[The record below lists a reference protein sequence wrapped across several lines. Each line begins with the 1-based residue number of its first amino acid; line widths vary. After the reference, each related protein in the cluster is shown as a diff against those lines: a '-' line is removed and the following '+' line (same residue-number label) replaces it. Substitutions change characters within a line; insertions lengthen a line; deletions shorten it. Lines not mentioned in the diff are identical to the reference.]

1 MAKSTAQV
9 SGTAVWSFR
18 HFGTKADSLT
28 DPRSVSSGAEVVAYD
43 QLHDRTLVLGND
55 GVDILDADDGSW
67 LGGLTGTALT
77 LTPGDALDPGEIG
90 GGNSVAVSGNL
101 VAVAF
106 SGAAPGSNGWV
117 GLYTLDAAGG
127 VTSTRAIESGVV
139 PDMVTFTPEGCHLLV
154 AVEGEPT
161 ADYTTDPAGGVQVID
176 TATGQST
183 FADFGAFDTATL
195 RAAGVRVTGPA
206 GTPAATDLEPEY
218 IAVSADGKK
227 AYVTLQENNAIG
239 VLDLAAKGG
248 PVFTDVFALGA
259 KDFSRKDA
267 WLDASDRDD
276 TPGSIKPWPVNGLYM
291 PDGIATF
298 DRNGKTYLVTANEGD
313 AREYGDYTDV
323 ARISTLKLDSKAF
336 PDAASLQQNANLG
349 RLEALTTEGDVDGD
363 GDYDALYTLGGR
375 SFSIWEVQKNGLKL
389 TFDSGD
395 LIERTLLQAAPSLL
409 DDSRSDNKGPEP
421 EHVTVAA
428 LDGEVYAFVGLE
440 RSNAVM
446 AFHVDGPR
454 KASFAGLIATPG
466 DVGPEIFTVVDEPGL
481 GNATLYVANE
491 VSGTSRAY
499 ALSFGDD
506 GNLTGSDLRTF
517 DLDLL

>member
-1 MAKSTAQV
+1 M
-9 SGTAVWSFR
+9 
-18 HFGTKADSLT
+18 
-28 DPRSVSSGAEVVAYD
+28 VAYD
-43 QLHDRTLVLGND
+43 PLRDQTLVLGNS
-55 GVDILDADDGSW
+55 GVDILDADDGGW
-67 LGGLTGTALT
+67 LGGLTATALESI
-77 LTPGDALDPGEIG
+77 PGDTLDPGEIG
-90 GGNSVAVSGNL
+90 GGNSVAVKGNL

-106 SGAAPGSNGWV
+106 NGAVPGSNGWV
-117 GLYTLDAAGG
+117 GLYTFDAAGS
-127 VTSTRAIESGVV
+127 VTSVRAIESGAV
-139 PDMVTFTPEGCHLLV
+139 PDMVTFTPNGRHLLV
-154 AVEGEPT
+154 AIEGEPT
-161 ADYTTDPAGGVQVID
+161 ADYASDPAGGVQVID
-176 TATGQST
+176 TATGQSS
-183 FADFGAFDTATL
+183 FAGFGAFDTAAL
-195 RAAGVRVTGPA
+195 RDAGVRITGPA
-206 GTPAATDLEPEY
+206 GTLATTDLEPEY
-218 IAVSADGKK
+218 IALSADGRK
-227 AYVTLQENNAIG
+227 AYVTLQENNAVG

-267 WLDASDRDD
+267 GLDASDRDD
-276 TPGSIKPWPVNGLYM
+276 SVGNIKPWPIHGLYM

-313 AREYGDYTDV
+313 AREYGDYTDT
-323 ARISTLKLDSKAF
+323 ARIGALELDPEAF
-336 PDAASLQQNANLG
+336 PDADALQQNANLG
-349 RLEALTTEGDVDGD
+349 RLDVLTTEGDVDGD

-421 EHVTVAA
+421 EHVAVAT

-440 RSNAVM
+440 RSNAIM
-446 AFHVDGPR
+446 AFQVDGPR

-466 DVGPEIFTVVDEPGL
+466 DVGPEVFTVVDEPGQ

-499 ALSFGDD
+499 ALSFCEDD
-506 GNLTGSDLRTF
+506 TLQCAGPRTS
-517 DLDLL
+517 DLDLF